1 MPSGSPVMLLYGASQ
16 MKPQPKEILDL
27 VLAVSATQLY
37 FVSVQFPL
45 LSYMQMHTFLLTSLC
60 MGNGRCIQKWRRS
73 RNHTKYSSQSNQ
85 NNGWT
90 GGEAN
95 FRGHRVI
102 ILGGNIAGFFFFFQ
116 SVICSSSNFT
126 FCFHGF
132 LDFMLFLPF
141 AHAETNK
148 ILKMTRSSYQSTHGI
163 VSKSFLR
170 VNKLY
175 V

>member
-102 ILGGNIAGFFFFFQ
+102 ILGGNIAGFFFFNLLFVVHLT
-116 SVICSSSNFT
+116 SHFAFMV
-126 FCFHGF
+126 F
-132 LDFMLFLPF
+132 LILCYSYLLHMLKQTKFWRWLDQVTSLPT
-141 AHAETNK
+141 ALYPK
-148 ILKMTRSSYQSTHGI
+148 
-163 VSKSFLR
+163 VS
-170 VNKLY
+170 
-175 V
+175 